1 MILVV
6 RYNQNGNILSVGNI
20 TKYTTAD
27 KDENAIMEQCR
38 SLNAEKGFDEW
49 VCVHLNYPGNKEIEQ
64 IFDFLLGE
72 KKYKQYADLDKI
84 YDKLWTVESYIDG
97 VHSDICDASNATEQ
111 AKKMLEEYC
120 KEKNYDLL

>member
-6 RYNQNGNILSVGNI
+6 RYNQNGNIVSVGNI

-38 SLNAEKGFDEW
+38 SLNTEKGFDEW

-72 KKYKQYADLDKI
+72 KKYKQYADLDQV
-84 YDKLWTVESYIDG
+84 YDKLLTVENYVES
-97 VHSDICDASNATEQ
+97 VHSDIFDASESVEKAR
-111 AKKMLEEYC
+111 KLLENYC
-120 KEKNYDLL
+120 KEKNYELL